1 MRAMPTHAR
10 IIDGTVSAETRVR
23 EIFSTFCSRLAQL
36 FLGMYVVLCTSGY
49 FDPPLVTL
57 IPLTLP
63 SWLGE
68 GVRGRRRG
76 EGEGRERRVKGKESE
91 GKGE

>member
-49 FDPPLVTL
+49 FDPPHAALL
-57 IPLTLP
+57 AWGG
-63 SWLGE
+63 SE
-68 GVRGRRRG
+68 GTAPRGRRG
-76 EGEGRERRVKGKESE
+76 KGKESE